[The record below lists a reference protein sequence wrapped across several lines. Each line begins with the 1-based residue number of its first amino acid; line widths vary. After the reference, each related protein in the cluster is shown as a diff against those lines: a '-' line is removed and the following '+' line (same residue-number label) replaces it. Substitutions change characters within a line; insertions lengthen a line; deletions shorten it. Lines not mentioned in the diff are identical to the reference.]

1 MASRL
6 FPAVAVPLVLISF
19 STAFAVEAPKTA
31 KPFALPTMRG
41 NDIDIQK
48 RPAPFVPAPE
58 IDAEMIFDK
67 ILACYP
73 TVSKFGI
80 DIALKGALGVGDDY
94 TTSQVTGDQTSDK
107 TVLQDSTGQQ
117 VQSTSATQSSNILGR
132 GYIGIVASMPL
143 YSSTE
148 LERAKNNE
156 RTRRE
161 SIATDISMFI
171 AGISMRNQ
179 SMREIALFGV
189 LEERASVRVQTGIVE
204 IAEQV
209 GHLKELAQSSEKRI
223 LAEQKILEARLKL
236 AGNCGPETKK
246 EMGLWLKSLAEL
258 PKD

>member
-1 MASRL
+1 VL
-6 FPAVAVPLVLISF
+6 LVLISF
-19 STAFAVEAPKTA
+19 LSPVLASEAPKTA

-41 NDIDIQK
+41 NDVDFQK

-58 IDAEMIFDK
+58 IDAELIFDK

-94 TTSQVTGDQTSDK
+94 TTAQVTGDQQSDR
-107 TVLQDSTGQQ
+107 TVTQDTTGQQ
-117 VQSTSATQSSNILGR
+117 IQTTTATQSSNILGR
-132 GYIGIVASMPL
+132 GYIGLVASMPL

-171 AGISMRNQ
+171 AGISTRNQ
-179 SMREIALFGV
+179 AMREIALYGV

-204 IAEQV
+204 ISEQV
-209 GHLKELAQSSEKRI
+209 GHLKELAQSSEKKI
-223 LAEQKILEARLKL
+223 LADQKILEARLKL

-246 EMGLWLKSLAEL
+246 PMGEWLKTLAEL